1 VSGYYDRTG
10 KYHRPGSTSRSGGWW
25 TYAAPRP
32 SNAIGISPE
41 LPTGRA
47 VAWNVMFVAVEVIG
61 AAAAHVAFG
70 VSWWQLAAGLAAVLV
85 LGGALLAYV
94 VLIGT
99 PRALRRRQALLRAH
113 LANPR
118 PRPDDETSAGTSA
131 TRATTT
137 NTTGTGR
144 AA

>member
-1 VSGYYDRTG
+1 
-10 KYHRPGSTSRSGGWW
+10 
-25 TYAAPRP
+25 
-32 SNAIGISPE
+32 
-41 LPTGRA
+41 
-47 VAWNVMFVAVEVIG
+47 MFVAAQAVG
-61 AAAAHVAFG
+61 AAAAHFASGVA
-70 VSWWQLAAGLAAVLV
+70 WRRLAAGFAAALAF
-85 LGGALLAYV
+85 GGALLAYV
-94 VLIGT
+94 VLIST
-99 PRALRRRQALLRAH
+99 PRALRRHQAPPRAH

>member
-1 VSGYYDRTG
+1 M
-10 KYHRPGSTSRSGGWW
+10 
-25 TYAAPRP
+25 
-32 SNAIGISPE
+32 GISPE
-41 LPTGRA
+41 LPTWRA
-47 VAWNVMFVAVEVIG
+47 VAWNVGFVAVEAIG
-61 AAAAHVAFG
+61 AAAAHVAVG
-70 VSWWQLAAGLAAVLV
+70 VSWWQLAAGFAAVLAF
-85 LGGALLAYV
+85 GGALLAYV

-99 PRALRRRQALLRAH
+99 PRALRRHEALLRAH

-118 PRPDDETSAGTSA
+118 PRPVDEPSAGTSA